1 MTPTGLYQ
9 MEEQIL
15 TGPGKVPLPGVWAVY
30 LGLAERVWH
39 KTPISQCLPRRGLT
53 TYSPRRYPEG
63 PTFNQPASRIRPK
76 SPALEQVVEHP
87 HLLKVTKNK
96 KGNLDTQKSSRGNPE
111 LRSGYIMRF
120 SHTRRLS
127 ENWERCCFFPNVQI
141 PI

>member
-1 MTPTGLYQ
+1 

-63 PTFNQPASRIRPK
+63 PNLISLHLESDQNRP
-76 SPALEQVVEHP
+76 LW
-87 HLLKVTKNK
+87 N
-96 KGNLDTQKSSRGNPE
+96 
-111 LRSGYIMRF
+111 RSWNTLTY
-120 SHTRRLS
+120 
-127 ENWERCCFFPNVQI
+127 
-141 PI
+141 